1 MSLDYAGEMLDRAVY
16 LLAVG
21 VDRIQGRLDDAWS
34 GALTNVPR
42 VDLPEDL
49 RAVFDDILAQMLSV
63 TPVVTPARRLRPVGR
78 LSDEQA
84 ADMARTIVLLA
95 FQVRSTIDGHRGTAP
110 GVIDDPK
117 RWQRRSGH
125 HPAGS

>member
-21 VDRIQGRLDDAWS
+21 VDRIQGRLDDAWAQ
-34 GALTNVPR
+34 ALTNVPR
-42 VDLPEDL
+42 LDLPEDL
-49 RAVFDDILAQMLSV
+49 GAVFDDIRGQLLSV
-63 TPVVTPARRLRPVGR
+63 VAAASETRRLRPVGS

-84 ADMARTIVLLA
+84 ADVARTILSLA
-95 FQVRSTIDGHRGTAP
+95 FQVRSAIDGHRGSVP
-110 GVIDDPK
+110 GVVDDPK
-117 RWQRRSGH
+117 RWQRRSRN